1 MATSEFTLRFTRQ
14 DGKIDMFRWKFASFF
29 KNPGVPLSALMLHEM
44 LPPCRS
50 RDSIWLE
57 FHAGLDHYADR
68 QEGGAWVCDWTAC
81 RKTTS
86 HTEYNQHT
94 HTHHRICLSPHFYWM
109 VFQKVMRSLCIM
121 LFMYVYVYVYIYV
134 YTHMYRSHW
143 SFLFLVLGSRLSQF
157 DLATCSLIWAPSDPK
172 NIAHIY
178 LSKIHFFNTYIYIY
192 LHTYIY
198 IYIIM

>member
-1 MATSEFTLRFTRQ
+1 VWAQKRRLGSLLVSLHCLCSIASWMATSEFTLRFTRQ

-94 HTHHRICLSPHFYWM
+94 HTPQNLSKSTLLLNGFPEGHEVVVY
-109 VFQKVMRSLCIM
+109 
-121 LFMYVYVYVYIYV
+121 YVIYV
-134 YTHMYRSHW
+134 CIRVCIYICIYTH
-143 SFLFLVLGSRLSQF
+143 VQK
-157 DLATCSLIWAPSDPK
+157 SLIVS
-172 NIAHIY
+172 
-178 LSKIHFFNTYIYIY
+178 FFGIGI
-192 LHTYIY
+192 
-198 IYIIM
+198 

>member
-1 MATSEFTLRFTRQ
+1 MWAQKRRLGSLLVSLHCLCSIASWMATSEFTLRFTRQ

-94 HTHHRICLSPHFYWM
+94 HTPQNLSKSTLLLNGFPEGHEVVVY
-109 VFQKVMRSLCIM
+109 
-121 LFMYVYVYVYIYV
+121 YVIYV
-134 YTHMYRSHW
+134 CIRVCIYMYIHTCTEVTDRFFFW
-143 SFLFLVLGSRLSQF
+143 YWDLGLV
-157 DLATCSLIWAPSDPK
+157 SLILQHA
-172 NIAHIY
+172 A
-178 LSKIHFFNTYIYIY
+178 
-192 LHTYIY
+192 
-198 IYIIM
+198 